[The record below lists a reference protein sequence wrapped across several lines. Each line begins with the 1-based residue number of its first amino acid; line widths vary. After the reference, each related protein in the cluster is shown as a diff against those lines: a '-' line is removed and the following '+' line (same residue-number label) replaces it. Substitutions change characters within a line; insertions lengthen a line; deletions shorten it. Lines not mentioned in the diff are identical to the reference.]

1 MGIRADH
8 PHAEYVDADP
18 QYGRQSVS
26 VPFGAPA
33 VGTQRSTVLYRYM
46 CNSSCA
52 GGMNRRP
59 IQTVF
64 TLETPTGEVIG
75 RQVVEVRIC
84 ACPGRD
90 SKVEE
95 RNVLN
100 KGAEAAAKDGPLSM
114 SSSSSPIGA
123 DAVPVA

>member
-1 MGIRADH
+1 MEISFQFCLIDISL
-8 PHAEYVDADP
+8 V
-18 QYGRQSVS
+18 
-26 VPFGAPA
+26 
-33 VGTQRSTVLYRYM
+33 T
-46 CNSSCA
+46 

-90 SKVEE
+90 SKV
-95 RNVLN
+95 RNIGCGGGGGWRYRESRIRDYLN
-100 KGAEAAAKDGPLSM
+100 LFLCVHPL
-114 SSSSSPIGA
+114 GRGTQRA
-123 DAVPVA
+123 Q

>member
-1 MGIRADH
+1 MVIGMNKFALERLC
-8 PHAEYVDADP
+8 P
-18 QYGRQSVS
+18 
-26 VPFGAPA
+26 
-33 VGTQRSTVLYRYM
+33 
-46 CNSSCA
+46 

-90 SKVEE
+90 SKVRSSSQLVCPEP
-95 RNVLN
+95 
-100 KGAEAAAKDGPLSM
+100 AAALRLCDVGK
-114 SSSSSPIGA
+114 
-123 DAVPVA
+123 